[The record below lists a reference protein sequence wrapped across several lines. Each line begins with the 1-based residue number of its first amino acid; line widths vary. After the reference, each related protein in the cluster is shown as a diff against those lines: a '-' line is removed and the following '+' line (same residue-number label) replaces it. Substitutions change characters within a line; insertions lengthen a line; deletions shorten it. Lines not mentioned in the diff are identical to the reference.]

1 MALKHQGNEGSKI
14 WLIGDSD
21 PENSGPELEYVF
33 DDRHPTIHNIWTSI
47 IYKIQRIYYKEK
59 SKMIDDDNFF
69 VINAIHDSG
78 KKPGKDVCSW
88 DSNTIGNEKA
98 DYIEQSMEKIK
109 NIIKLNEPQMII
121 TFGAFS
127 FEFVRRCEGEKVKRP
142 YGGNWN
148 TKELRKQFIC
158 SIKEEK
164 KIVPLLHRSISMGYF
179 LSSHRYFSDAN
190 NEYNINGNYFKFVSE
205 YLYQRFVKILKL
217 Y

>member
-1 MALKHQGNEGSKI
+1 MALKHQGNEVSKI

-47 IYKIQRIYYKEK
+47 IYKIQKIYYKEK

-69 VINAIHDSG
+69 VINAIHDPR
-78 KKPGKDVCSW
+78 KKPANNVCSW
-88 DSNTIGNEKA
+88 DSKTIGKEKA
-98 DYIEQSMEKIK
+98 DYIEQSMEQIK
-109 NIIKLNEPQMII
+109 NKIKLNDPQMII

-142 YGGNWN
+142 YGNWD

-158 SIKEEK
+158 SIKKEK
-164 KIVPLLHRSISMGYF
+164 KLYHYSIEVLVWVIFFQVIDILVMQIMRTILMEITLNLF
-179 LSSHRYFSDAN
+179 R
-190 NEYNINGNYFKFVSE
+190 NIYIND
-205 YLYQRFVKILKL
+205 LKK